1 MQAGALSCLGPGV
14 LPPKLNHV
22 IKPLMEAV
30 KKAGIRSQFFLVLI
44 LYRFPFFVAT
54 AALRTTMGSLYVCKF

>member
-30 KKAGIRSQFFLVLI
+30 KKAGIRSEFFLVLI
-44 LYRFPFFVAT
+44 LYRFPFFKYEGPGGGGW
-54 AALRTTMGSLYVCKF
+54 LVCG